1 LALEYNLQVE
11 LEVGVRQVRVV
22 DGMCRVNHI
31 ALGCSVIRRDAFESL
46 VAAGIAQL
54 RPDWFLQKSGLA
66 GAQITSFLGVLNPQP
81 RAPNLFARMQSP
93 LNEVLLSTI
102 LAQPGKLR

>member
-1 LALEYNLQVE
+1 ME
-11 LEVGVRQVRVV
+11 
-22 DGMCRVNHI
+22 
-31 ALGCSVIRRDAFESL
+31 
-46 VAAGIAQL
+46 
-54 RPDWFLQKSGLA
+54 PD
-66 GAQITSFLGVLNPQP
+66 AQITSFLGVLNPQP